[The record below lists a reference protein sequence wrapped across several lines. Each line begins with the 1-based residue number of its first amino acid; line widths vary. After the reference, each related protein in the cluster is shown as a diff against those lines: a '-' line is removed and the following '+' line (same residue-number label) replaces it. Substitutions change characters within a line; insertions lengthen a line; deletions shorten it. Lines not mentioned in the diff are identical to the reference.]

1 MPDENNHEVVLKV
14 DSKREDGFFKVVGRV
29 CCWDDNKRK
38 IVWPEHQSEYDG
50 LMVNSTSSHNMPT
63 SPSYAWDVEF
73 RDVWSVDLRRAE
85 MMVRVLRRVN
95 KAMDR
100 LNDQFGY
107 ASTFGA
113 YVLRAA
119 KALGVKRFILPS
131 VHEPDEVRIVGAT
144 TAQAVIDQWIA
155 DYHGD
160 NLVQH

>member
-1 MPDENNHEVVLKV
+1 MPDENRHEVVLKV

-29 CCWDDNKRK
+29 CFWDDSTRK
-38 IVWPEHQSEYDG
+38 IVWPEHQSEFDG
-50 LMVNSTSSHNMPT
+50 LMVNSTSNRTMP
-63 SPSYAWDVEF
+63 SSLSYGWDVEYQ
-73 RDVWSVDLRRAE
+73 VYSVDLRRAE
-85 MMVRVLRRVN
+85 TMVRLLRRVN

-107 ASTFGA
+107 AATFGA
-113 YVLRAA
+113 YTLRAA
-119 KALGVKRFILPS
+119 KALRVKRFILPS

-144 TAQAVIDQWIA
+144 TSQAVIDQWIA